1 MTNDAHEH
9 RCMLRSA
16 FRFVA
21 LVAGVALCIKAGTNP
36 LIPAAYVVAV
46 FAMERQ
52 PTMQRY
58 LVVLAAGVIAAG
70 TIAIAYVLLAHRQ
83 PVDGLIVACGLIL
96 VCAGRLRRDVPQP

>member
-1 MTNDAHEH
+1 
-9 RCMLRSA
+9 MLRST
-16 FRFVA
+16 FGFVA

-46 FAMERQ
+46 FALERQ
-52 PTMQRY
+52 PTMQRC
-58 LVVLAAGVIAAG
+58 LLVLAAGIIAAG
-70 TIAIAYVLLAHRQ
+70 TIAVAYVLLAHRH